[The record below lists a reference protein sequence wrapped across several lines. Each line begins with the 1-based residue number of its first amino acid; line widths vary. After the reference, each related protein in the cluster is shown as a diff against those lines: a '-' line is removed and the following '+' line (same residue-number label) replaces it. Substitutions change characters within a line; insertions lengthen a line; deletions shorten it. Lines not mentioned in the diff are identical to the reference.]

1 MKVKLLADII
11 ALEQCQVD
19 EIKTIA
25 YTHISQTAF
34 LSTELLF
41 TNKAS
46 ASDISLKKA
55 LRKNPI
61 FK

>member
-1 MKVKLLADII
+1 MKVELLPDII
-11 ALEQCQVD
+11 ALEQCQPD

-41 TNKAS
+41 TNKAATS
-46 ASDISLKKA
+46 GFS
-55 LRKNPI
+55 
-61 FK
+61 